1 MDPASSESLPGLDSI
16 ASRCSHATE
25 RNLSSHLQGTPRSPE
40 SSTSY
45 LRLGSLRMTS
55 TFFSSKVH
63 SGRFVIEGRA
73 RRSEGTETNCINAI
87 FGTWLADRS
96 FQDSRSTKP
105 VCGPLRAKVL
115 FPSL

>member
-25 RNLSSHLQGTPRSPE
+25 RNLSSQLQGTQRVQHL
-40 SSTSY
+40 Y

-73 RRSEGTETNCINAI
+73 RGSEGTETNCINAI